1 MELRRTLTITTV
13 SVASLVA
20 LTAAPQSAPII
31 SDTGRFGDPSAIARK
46 YQDYLYGVIKEKN
59 PDALVLTKTKFGVDQ
74 SIKLTKKT
82 KFSLDGKPSSLDKL
96 QVGEG
101 VYIDVDKGKKPG
113 DLIAKKVVGG
123 ADVPSIPTGTP

>member
-1 MELRRTLTITTV
+1 MELRKMLTVTTV
-13 SVASLVA
+13 AVTSLVA
-20 LTAAPQSAPII
+20 LTAVSQSTPIT
-31 SDTGRFGDPSAIARK
+31 SDTGRFGDASSIARK

-59 PDALVLTKTKFGVDQ
+59 PDELILTKTKFGVDQ

-82 KFSLDGKPSSLDKL
+82 KFSLDGKPSSFDKL

-123 ADVPSIPTGTP
+123 ADVPSIPSGTP